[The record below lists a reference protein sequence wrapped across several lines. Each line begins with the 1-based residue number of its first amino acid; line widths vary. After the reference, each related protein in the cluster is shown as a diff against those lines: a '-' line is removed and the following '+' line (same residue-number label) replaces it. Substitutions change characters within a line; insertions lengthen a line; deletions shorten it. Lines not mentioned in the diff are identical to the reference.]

1 MTATPSPASMDPL
14 SPPSNATSIQASSQA
29 STTLPIPTPTPMP
42 ISPPSAGAQRVSTI
56 TVATEIVVCTTC
68 RPAGVPRDQT
78 APGQRL
84 YDAVQAALGAA
95 EPGPEGAQLG
105 AQLDAQREAQ
115 SAAADSTPRLKLR
128 GLACMSGCDRAC
140 TVALQAPGKFSYY
153 FGDLSADAET
163 AVQLIACA
171 QLHRD
176 SADGTLLRNARPERL
191 RSGILARLPAVE
203 SVAP

>member
-1 MTATPSPASMDPL
+1 MTATPSHASINTPGAPL
-14 SPPSNATSIQASSQA
+14 N
-29 STTLPIPTPTPMP
+29 
-42 ISPPSAGAQRVSTI
+42 AGAQPATTI
-56 TVATEIVVCTTC
+56 AATTEIVVCTTC

-78 APGQRL
+78 APGQL
-84 YDAVQAALGAA
+84 LHDAVQAALGADQPAQDGA
-95 EPGPEGAQLG
+95 ESGAQTG
-105 AQLDAQREAQ
+105 AAGSL
-115 SAAADSTPRLKLR
+115 PRLKLR

-171 QLHRD
+171 HLHRD